1 MGSRL
6 CLRRVLVTRQMTA
19 HSLKMNGL
27 LLASY
32 RANSTPCSLTT
43 CVATAA
49 CAYTSPQPTDC
60 SGPWVLESAWDHSQ
74 ASTAYPWLREPRP
87 RACEHPTRVGRWQ
100 GRTKRPSSQSRD
112 GRTTPRPSC
121 ELQQCLV
128 HDGARPIHENKPQPL
143 MPAYNQMRFGDTSV
157 GAV

>member
-1 MGSRL
+1 MGRWQDRTYHQLNGKMTGRYLEIHHVNCSRVWFMITLGIFLRIIRSLSCLLATRVRVGDASVVADGAATRVTHHPGKQRSSLVLNSVGSRL

-60 SGPWVLESAWDHSQ
+60 SGPWVLESA
-74 ASTAYPWLREPRP
+74 
-87 RACEHPTRVGRWQ
+87 
-100 GRTKRPSSQSRD
+100 
-112 GRTTPRPSC
+112 
-121 ELQQCLV
+121 
-128 HDGARPIHENKPQPL
+128 
-143 MPAYNQMRFGDTSV
+143 
-157 GAV
+157 